1 MGEANCFLAVTKVL
15 GLVND
20 DVQDGVI
27 GYRNE
32 IREKLRIDDIKMLNS
47 QHKKLLDENWTDDLK
62 NILITKKFII
72 AELPIKIQWM
82 NLY

>member
-1 MGEANCFLAVTKVL
+1 MLVLGAANCFLAVTKVL

-32 IREKLRIDDIKMLNS
+32 IREKLRIDDIKMLNN
-47 QHKKLLDENWTDDLK
+47 QHKKLLDE
-62 NILITKKFII
+62 I
-72 AELPIKIQWM
+72 
-82 NLY
+82 